1 MSHLI
6 CFSSTENTFPRRLS
20 AELFSR
26 TCRQPG
32 EEEHEGLGSSPG
44 SAQPGSPCRAHPTE
58 ARLRAPHS
66 SSHLLREMPPL
77 RSPCGNGAVLHQRL
91 GYASATPPA
100 FETHAVPGA
109 YSEATGPLG
118 CREPAGISL
127 YKSCCST
134 GVCSWKQRG
143 TVAFKHSLPLT
154 DNRTAALLSLVH
166 TPARNS

>member
-6 CFSSTENTFPRRLS
+6 CFSSAENTFPRRLS

-58 ARLRAPHS
+58 ARLRARHS

-91 GYASATPPA
+91 GYASTTPPLLLRLLKP
-100 FETHAVPGA
+100 T
-109 YSEATGPLG
+109 
-118 CREPAGISL
+118 
-127 YKSCCST
+127 
-134 GVCSWKQRG
+134 
-143 TVAFKHSLPLT
+143 
-154 DNRTAALLSLVH
+154 LSLGH
-166 TPARNS
+166 TLRQLAPWAAEDQLEFHFTKAAAPQAYAPGNNGGL